1 MQNGVFTGLFGA
13 LSVEHQLASISNNL
27 ANVNTTGYKCDK
39 HAFKDTMILFAHDTI
54 REPLENVRSKP
65 LFPEAHLLARVRLA
79 ESKTDFTQGALA
91 VTDNPLDVAL
101 AGPGFF
107 NIQTPEGTFLSRN
120 GSFSQNVDGVL
131 MTKQGYP
138 VLGEAGPI
146 TIPEG
151 TANVHISAD
160 GRVFADNV
168 ELDTLQI
175 TAYENPSRDIEKH
188 GENLYRIRE
197 GANPAQL
204 DPYEQGLVVEQGSL
218 EKANVDVVTE
228 MVKMIEV
235 QRSFE
240 ANSKSMQ
247 TAHAMDTEAIQKV
260 GRAR

>member
-13 LSVEHQLASISNNL
+13 MSVEHQLASISNNL
-27 ANVNTTGYKCDK
+27 ANVNTTGYKNDK

-54 REPLENVRSKP
+54 REPLENLRSKP
-65 LFPEAHLLARVRLA
+65 LFPEAHLAARVRIA
-79 ESKTDFTQGALA
+79 ESKTDFSQGAMA
-91 VTDNPLDVAL
+91 TTGNPLDVAL

-107 NIQTPEGTFLSRN
+107 NIQTPDGTFLSRN
-120 GSFSQNVDGVL
+120 GAFCQNADGTL

-138 VLGEAGPI
+138 VLGEGGTI

-151 TANVHISAD
+151 TKSIHISED
-160 GRVFADNV
+160 GRVFADGA
-168 ELDTLQI
+168 ELDALQI
-175 TAYENPSRDIEKH
+175 TAFEDPSYNLEKR

-197 GANPAQL
+197 GANPVEV
-204 DPYEQGLVVEQGSL
+204 DPYEAGLVVNQGIL
-218 EKANVDVVTE
+218 EKANVDVVVE

-247 TAHAMDTEAIQKV
+247 TADAMDRSTIEKV
-260 GRAR
+260 GRPR